1 MAFEKQLQEKIA
13 NKTKPKGALGKIE
26 HLAFHIGKVQQTLSP
41 ALSKP
46 TVLVFAGDHGIAQE
60 DVSAYPQEVTCQ
72 MVQNFTDGGAAINVC
87 CRQHDLSLHIIDAG
101 VNADLDSATGLIHR
115 KIRKGTRS
123 FLETQAMT
131 GDQLHDCFSKSRQLV
146 DQLHQDGCNII
157 GFGEMGISNTSS
169 ASMLMSYLAN
179 YPLEECVGTGTGL
192 SDQQYQA
199 KLSILKN
206 AKAFH
211 GPIDDPEQVLATF
224 GGFEMAQ
231 MCGALLRAY
240 ERNMLLLID
249 GFIATSTFLAAYRIN
264 PNIIDNALFCHVSAE
279 KGHHQ
284 LLQYLEADPILD
296 LNIRLGEGVGCA
308 LAYPII
314 NSAVA
319 FLNEMA
325 NFDSASITNRPTQS

>member
-1 MAFEKQLQEKIA
+1 
-13 NKTKPKGALGKIE
+13 
-26 HLAFHIGKVQQTLSP
+26 
-41 ALSKP
+41 
-46 TVLVFAGDHGIAQE
+46 
-60 DVSAYPQEVTCQ
+60 
-72 MVQNFTDGGAAINVC
+72 
-87 CRQHDLSLHIIDAG
+87 
-101 VNADLDSATGLIHR
+101 
-115 KIRKGTRS
+115 
-123 FLETQAMT
+123 MT

-284 LLQYLEADPILD
+284 LLQYLKADPILD

-308 LAYPII
+308 FAYPII